1 MFIQSLLK
9 KSPFASF
16 SAIFYLSWLFN
27 LILFIMILIK
37 FIYLLISYLLSGNC
51 FIYGDT
57 LLIEHLCMLLLKSM
71 LTFVACLLK
80 MQQSLSFF
88 SLKHIRKCIYLN
100 IKSFEWFI
108 NVIIIF
114 IFLISNLIFTFNS
127 LICFSFYIL
136 YYEF

>member
-1 MFIQSLLK
+1 
-9 KSPFASF
+9 
-16 SAIFYLSWLFN
+16 
-27 LILFIMILIK
+27 MILIK

-100 IKSFEWFI
+100 IKSFE
-108 NVIIIF
+108 
-114 IFLISNLIFTFNS
+114 
-127 LICFSFYIL
+127 
-136 YYEF
+136 